1 MVYVR
6 DQQLEEKLHLLKHRE
21 RLQHLLLQQ
30 CQPGQRGDGDT
41 KLPPGERP
49 LSPWLGIAAGC
60 KEERFF
66 LEDAADGKEE
76 KELWP
81 SRERS
86 ELRAKVKEARDEDAD
101 APLDLSDSGRGRD
114 ADWHCRREPRGCG
127 SPRDSPGDSPA
138 ARGPGGG
145 HRAQRDELRC
155 PYRWPGAARPLP
167 GAAKEEE
174 EEEEEDAAVVSTV
187 LAGSDCSPLPTSVCP
202 ALLLASWPALIPCG
216 RMGLM
221 CVKPICTCQS
231 SGCSVLALI
240 PHLPPSVARVSIQAQ
255 GQQCLCPLPQAA
267 AGGAGLPANTPQCT
281 GTSL

>member
-6 DQQLEEKLHLLKHRE
+6 DQQLEEKLQLLKHRE

-30 CQPGQRGDGDT
+30 CQPGQRADGDT

-86 ELRAKVKEARDEDAD
+86 ELRAKVKEAREEDAD

-114 ADWHCRREPRGCG
+114 TGWHSHREPRGCG

-138 ARGPGGG
+138 VPAARGPGGG
-145 HRAQRDELRC
+145 HRGQRDHQRC
-155 PYRWPGAARPLP
+155 PYRWASATRPLP

-174 EEEEEDAAVVSTV
+174 EEEDAAVVST
-187 LAGSDCSPLPTSVCP
+187 GIDCSPLP
-202 ALLLASWPALIPCG
+202 I
-216 RMGLM
+216 
-221 CVKPICTCQS
+221 
-231 SGCSVLALI
+231 SGCWD
-240 PHLPPSVARVSIQAQ
+240 HR
-255 GQQCLCPLPQAA
+255 GQH
-267 AGGAGLPANTPQCT
+267 
-281 GTSL
+281 